1 MEIFKIGAIDEWQSV
16 KGGTEIEFKTSKA
29 RRISFEVLSNDR
41 VEVWCSN
48 CDGEM
53 CLIAVVDGKAEI
65 ETTICVDAK
74 LQIKA
79 KKDATT
85 MVKLAAKDQPVLVYD
100 RNGNESMTDITPRQR
115 ENSEVMHVMRL
126 MQANQKQ
133 REEQMM
139 AEINKLKA
147 GQKDEPVEVVEPVGE
162 EPAEDSNDAE
172 PEPKVE

>member
-1 MEIFKIGAIDEWQSV
+1 MEIFKIGAIDEWQNV
-16 KGGTEIEFKTSKA
+16 KGGTEIEFKTNKA

-53 CLIAVVDGKAEI
+53 CLIAVVDGKGHI
-65 ETTICVDAK
+65 ETTICTDSK
-74 LQIKA
+74 MQIKA

-85 MVKLAAKDQPVLVYD
+85 MVKLAAKDQPILVYD
-100 RNGNESMTDITPRQR
+100 RNGNESMTDIRPRQR

-126 MQANQKQ
+126 MQANQKK
-133 REEQMM
+133 REAEMM
-139 AEINKLKA
+139 AEINKLKEA
-147 GQKDEPVEVVEPVGE
+147 KKDEPVEVVEPVGE
-162 EPAEDSNDAE
+162 EPASDSGDAE